1 MVRAIRPAQCGNPA
15 TAVTGPCRCE
25 TVCQVMDA
33 GIVAGDNPA
42 MSTLADLP
50 EAPPVTSITP
60 RTARRFA
67 TGCGLL
73 ALLWLPLAAQAF
85 EAEVVERVNVLRWEQ
100 GELPPLKAESSLR
113 SAAFGHSQAMGVRN
127 FFAHC
132 DLDTQASP
140 WQRIIAAGYPYHQ
153 AAENI
158 AAGYSTPAA
167 VMNGWINSPGHL
179 ANMLSPTLREI
190 GVGYYLDAADQ
201 ANVRV
206 DGNGDCIA
214 DGTLTGPFRH
224 YWTQNFGRR
233 NDVFPVVI
241 AREARQVDQ
250 CLIDV
255 YLYGQGWA
263 QQYRLSHDGHSWS
276 AWQPF
281 TSDVLW
287 LLAGNAGGTATV
299 HAQIRNGAGQVR
311 SAQDSVGLAVTCGD
325 VIFANGFESP

>member
-1 MVRAIRPAQCGNPA
+1 MASVMHRLIRLAA
-15 TAVTGPCRCE
+15 RC
-25 TVCQVMDA
+25 A
-33 GIVAGDNPA
+33 A
-42 MSTLADLP
+42 
-50 EAPPVTSITP
+50 
-60 RTARRFA
+60 
-67 TGCGLL
+67 LL
-73 ALLWLPLAAQAF
+73 AAALAVPLAAQDF
-85 EAEVVERVNVLRWEQ
+85 QAEVVERVNLLRWEQ

-132 DLDTQASP
+132 DLDTQTSP
-140 WQRIIAAGYPYHQ
+140 GQRMLAAGYHYQ
-153 AAENI
+153 SAAENI
-158 AAGYSTPAA
+158 AAGYATPAA

-179 ANMLSPTLREI
+179 GNMLSTQSREI

-201 ANVRV
+201 QHVRT
-206 DGNGDCIA
+206 DSNGDCVA
-214 DGTLTGPFRH
+214 DGSLGGPFRH

-233 NDVFPVVI
+233 GDVFPAVI
-241 AREARQVDQ
+241 AREAQQVDQ

-263 QQYRLSHDGHSWS
+263 QHYRLSNDGQTWS

-287 LLAGNAGGTATV
+287 PLARNPGSTATV

-311 SAQDSVGLAVTCGD
+311 SAQASVGLALVCGAALPD
-325 VIFANGFESP
+325 RIFAHGFETR